1 MLFRIFLLQVFK
13 LREIRYSFSIR
24 VYMQSPAD
32 SLPSRFLGSALWDLF
47 FLYHIPTVSN
57 GSLGE
62 GAFDILVAQSV
73 QTSP

>member
-1 MLFRIFLLQVFK
+1 
-13 LREIRYSFSIR
+13 
-24 VYMQSPAD
+24 MQSPAD
-32 SLPSRFLGSALWDLF
+32 NLPSRVLGSALWDLF
-47 FLYHIPTVSN
+47 FLYYVPTVSN

>member
-24 VYMQSPAD
+24 VYKQSPAD
-32 SLPSRFLGSALWDLF
+32 KLPSRFLGNA
-47 FLYHIPTVSN
+47 LYHIPTVSN

-73 QTSP
+73 QTGP